1 VLGNLL
7 HNLFSL
13 LSYRCTCLCGCA
25 HVVCLVLSLQGRG
38 SEAVLLPGDGASK
51 AGTID
56 DPGSNRK
63 TVLELLSLDPH
74 ENNVLPSYRLSY
86 LCLLLHGGGV

>member
-1 VLGNLL
+1 
-7 HNLFSL
+7 
-13 LSYRCTCLCGCA
+13 
-25 HVVCLVLSLQGRG
+25 
-38 SEAVLLPGDGASK
+38 VLLLGDGASK

-74 ENNVLPSYRLSY
+74 ENNVLPLYRLSY